1 MISKVLIKLITIVVA
16 WLPVSVFANEWGWNM
31 PRGVTPLSRDI
42 YDLHMTIFWI
52 CVVIGVVVFGVM
64 IYSLV
69 MHRKA
74 RGVKPAEFHEHTVLE
89 VIWTIVPF
97 LILVV
102 MAIPATRVLID
113 MKDTAKADVT
123 IKVTGYQ
130 WKWDNR
136 PDDF

>member
-97 LILVV
+97 PLI
-102 MAIPATRVLID
+102 TRNLY
-113 MKDTAKADVT
+113 
-123 IKVTGYQ
+123 GYIRFSGIFHVYQ
-130 WKWDNR
+130 HSGCRNSHHHQNKKWDNR